1 MCPTWPFAG
10 HQAFCQPSVSVRSR
24 GSFKKLQKVMPRN
37 VTPRSDM
44 QRKPGIIAGSH
55 DEFAKA
61 IIRNARTGIFRNGL
75 DDDRFTALDEY
86 FGD

>member
-1 MCPTWPFAG
+1 MSG
-10 HQAFCQPSVSVRSR
+10 
-24 GSFKKLQKVMPRN
+24 N

-44 QRKPGIIAGSH
+44 QRKLGIVARAH

-61 IIRNARTGIFRNGL
+61 AIRETGAGIFRDRM

-86 FGD
+86 FGDRFAELR